1 MKVVDISDEIFR
13 ELGEPSTLS
22 IPAIA
27 YWIRSNVGQMNN
39 LIHTDYYIQSKD
51 LEIVTLVN
59 KVAVEIG
66 ENEKAILK
74 KMYFIH
80 FYDQKLRTQM
90 LTMDTDTV
98 IAVRDG
104 DSSVTKVNRNEIAKS
119 IAAVKNQEY
128 QELRMMVQSYSTSKA
143 GPLQVAGDDT
153 TTDGSEVSGKLP
165 LRNSTF
171 I

>member
-1 MKVVDISDEIFR
+1 
-13 ELGEPSTLS
+13 
-22 IPAIA
+22 
-27 YWIRSNVGQMNN
+27 
-39 LIHTDYYIQSKD
+39 
-51 LEIVTLVN
+51 
-59 KVAVEIG
+59 
-66 ENEKAILK
+66 
-74 KMYFIH
+74 
-80 FYDQKLRTQM
+80 M

-153 TTDGSEVSGKLP
+153 TTDGSEASGKLP